1 MEVVGIEAVAGVDMD
16 CRSRCM
22 YTMVRFSN
30 MGVFFSYSSTCSV
43 AIVQGIKRAVQKQC
57 SSLGCL
63 AGR

>member
-30 MGVFFSYSSTCSV
+30 MGVFS
-43 AIVQGIKRAVQKQC
+43 AIVVLVVLR
-57 SSLGCL
+57 
-63 AGR
+63 